1 MRQRLILF
9 AGVLGL
15 TILLAS
21 SPSTFGQSSSI
32 TTDPWALV
40 GGTIYVSPTEAAILN
55 GVVLIK
61 GGKIATVGH
70 RSSVTLPPGVRVLDC
85 SGLTI
90 TAGFW
95 NSHVHFVQRKWADV
109 STIPAPE
116 LTGQLQDMLTRYGFT
131 SVFDTGSK
139 WENTRRLRERIES
152 GEIAGPR
159 IHTTGEII
167 FPKGG
172 APEQRILDVV
182 GTMKLEFPEVS
193 NAAEASAAA
202 KKLLDEGVDG
212 IKVYATSLGRPP
224 AVLSEAEIAATAHEA
239 HVRGKLV
246 FAHPQTREGLLN
258 AVHGGADVI
267 VHTIPNEGVLDDSML
282 IPMKKAG
289 VSVVPTLKL
298 WRHELRN
305 DRTSQRETFVASG
318 VAQLRTWVASG
329 GVVLFGTDVGYMD
342 DYDTS
347 EEFALMGEAGMSFR
361 QILAS
366 LTTAPAERF
375 GESARLG
382 RIAPGFMADMVV
394 LDEDP
399 SKDVR
404 ALAAVRYT
412 VRDGRII
419 YEAKTGR
426 AVHLP

>member
-1 MRQRLILF
+1 MRQRLFLF

-15 TILLAS
+15 TMFFAS
-21 SPSTFGQSSSI
+21 SLSAFAQSGTI
-32 TTDPWALV
+32 TPDTWALE
-40 GGTIYVSPTEAAILN
+40 GGTIYVSPTEAPILN

-61 GGKIATVGH
+61 GGKIDAVAPGG
-70 RSSVTLPPGVRVLDC
+70 SVTLPPGIKVLDC

-90 TAGFW
+90 MSGFW

-116 LTGQLQDMLTRYGFT
+116 LTSQLQDMLTRYGFT
-131 SVFDTGSK
+131 SVFDIGSK

-159 IHTTGEII
+159 IHTTGELIYA
-167 FPKGG
+167 KGG
-172 APEQRILDVV
+172 APEQHILDVV
-182 GTMKLEFPEVS
+182 GIMRIQLPEVS
-193 NAAEASAAA
+193 NPAEAGAAA
-202 KKLLDEGVDG
+202 RKLLDEGVDG
-212 IKVYATSLGRPP
+212 IKVYATSLGFPP
-224 AVLSEAEIAATAHEA
+224 AVLSEAEIAAAAQEA
-239 HVRGKLV
+239 HIRGKLV

-267 VHTIPNEGVLDDSML
+267 AHTVPTAGALDDSML

-289 VSVVPTLKL
+289 VSLIPTLKL
-298 WRHELRN
+298 WRHEMRD
-305 DRTSQRETFVASG
+305 DRSSQSEQLVASG

-361 QILAS
+361 QVLAS

-375 GESARLG
+375 GESTRLG
-382 RIAPGFMADMVV
+382 RIAPGFMADIVV

-399 SKDVR
+399 GKDVR
-404 ALAAVRYT
+404 ALTAVRYT

-419 YEAKTGR
+419 YEAKTGPSL
-426 AVHLP
+426 HLP